1 SYQIVLGADTSTDD
15 TNYRNL
21 DPPNVL
27 VVNQDNEIPGYTVSL
42 PSGSTT
48 ETGGTAFFT
57 VVLNSVPSSGTTVQL
72 ELSSSDTDEGQI
84 TAISGSGGTVNSTGT
99 STLDFSTSNWNSV
112 RTVTVKGQ
120 NDSSVDGHQAYAV
133 NLSVNDSNTTDSA
146 YDALDNQTVLLTNV
160 DDETA
165 GFVVSDLSGTV
176 SETGTSA
183 VFSVRLTSEP
193 NTTVTVAAV
202 SDNTTEASVS
212 PSSWQFT
219 TTNWSGEKQFT
230 VTGVDDNLTDGNQAF
245 SIDLSVDNSTS
256 SDTMYEALNP
266 PDVLGTNI
274 DDDTAGFT
282 ISAVS
287 GPSSESG
294 GIAMFAMKLNMAPT
308 DTVTVYATSA
318 DTTEGKILQ
327 DGSDNQTTDNLS
339 VVFTTSDWNSEHQVR
354 VKGQDDNDSDGHQG
368 FLVQL
373 SSAVSTDARYNGLD
387 PSDVAVSNYDD
398 ETAGFMVSS
407 PSGSTS
413 ESGDNATF
421 TVRLTSSPSGSSTV
435 VLDVDSSDDSEGLIE
450 NSTAQKTLTYN
461 SSDWSTDQTIT
472 VTGQDDVLR
481 DGNQPY
487 TINITLSSSS
497 DSNYSGLNPPDVQL
511 TNMDDEFAGIRVSAP
526 SASITSEGGDNITF
540 TVTLNTTPI
549 YDVTIPV
556 FVSDSSEALVSVNG
570 GAAADN
576 VTLTFSAQTTSS
588 VTVTVIGQNDNLSD
602 SDQSFWV
609 ILSEATSQDES
620 YLGINP
626 QDVALTNTDDESG
639 IPGFIVTAPDN
650 ATTTESGQDRT
661 FTVKLAAKPI
671 SDVSIPVYVS
681 DSSEALLTGNV
692 DNLTLTFSSSNYD
705 TAQTINAIA
714 QNDMVDDGD
723 IGYTIFLMPAQSS
736 DPRYNGLNPQDM
748 GFVNVDDDSSS
759 LYGFIITSPDN
770 ASTSE
775 STASSTF
782 TVKLSTEPTADV
794 TMTYYSS
801 DTSEGTVSGS
811 SLVFSSDN
819 YSTAQTITVTGVDDS
834 SGDGDQYY
842 QVVLMPVT
850 SSDTN
855 YNGADPQDIAFTNLD
870 DDSTT
875 TSSSAGGGFI
885 ITAPDNA
892 TTTEDGGTS
901 TFTIKLNMAP
911 TSTVSIPVYVS
922 DSTEALLTSGS
933 SSNVDNLTLTFTS
946 SDWSTPQ
953 TITVTGQGPDEDYDT
968 LYNVILMPAISS
980 DTNFNGVN
988 PQDLSFVN
996 TESAI
1001 YNILYTAS
1009 SYTGNLTSKSNA
1021 DSLCNSAKPSG
1032 TSQGYAFASFSSTEE
1047 IRDLPTTANLN
1058 TNLNIK
1064 SSSGKLI
1071 AENWS
1076 DLLDGSINMSL
1087 ESAGVTTSAWWSF
1100 SNN

>member
-1 SYQIVLGADTSTDD
+1 
-15 TNYRNL
+15 
-21 DPPNVL
+21 
-27 VVNQDNEIPGYTVSL
+27 
-42 PSGSTT
+42 
-48 ETGGTAFFT
+48 
-57 VVLNSVPSSGTTVQL
+57 
-72 ELSSSDTDEGQI
+72 
-84 TAISGSGGTVNSTGT
+84 
-99 STLDFSTSNWNSV
+99 
-112 RTVTVKGQ
+112 
-120 NDSSVDGHQAYAV
+120 
-133 NLSVNDSNTTDSA
+133 
-146 YDALDNQTVLLTNV
+146 
-160 DDETA
+160 
-165 GFVVSDLSGTV
+165 
-176 SETGTSA
+176 
-183 VFSVRLTSEP
+183 
-193 NTTVTVAAV
+193 
-202 SDNTTEASVS
+202 
-212 PSSWQFT
+212 
-219 TTNWSGEKQFT
+219 
-230 VTGVDDNLTDGNQAF
+230 
-245 SIDLSVDNSTS
+245 
-256 SDTMYEALNP
+256 M
-266 PDVLGTNI
+266 
-274 DDDTAGFT
+274 
-282 ISAVS
+282 
-287 GPSSESG
+287 
-294 GIAMFAMKLNMAPT
+294 
-308 DTVTVYATSA
+308 
-318 DTTEGKILQ
+318 
-327 DGSDNQTTDNLS
+327 
-339 VVFTTSDWNSEHQVR
+339 
-354 VKGQDDNDSDGHQG
+354 
-368 FLVQL
+368 
-373 SSAVSTDARYNGLD
+373 
-387 PSDVAVSNYDD
+387 
-398 ETAGFMVSS
+398 
-407 PSGSTS
+407 
-413 ESGDNATF
+413 
-421 TVRLTSSPSGSSTV
+421 

-705 TAQTINAIA
+705 TAQTITAIA

-782 TVKLSTEPTADV
+782 TVKLSTAPTANV

-819 YSTAQTITVTGVDDS
+819 YSAAQTITVTGVDDS

-996 TESAI
+996 TETAI
-1001 YNILYTAS
+1001 YNILYRAGNT
-1009 SYTGNLTSKSNA
+1009 YTGNLTSKSNA
-1021 DSLCNSAKPSG
+1021 DSICNSDKPSG

-1076 DLLDGSINMSL
+1076 DLLDGSIYMSL
-1087 ESAGVTTSAWWSF
+1087 QSAGVTTVSLWWSF
-1100 SNN
+1100 SSSDGSLHSQNCSGGTSGSSDDRGRVGDSRSSGDDWIIFSNVGRCHTAYDLICIAKP

>member
-1 SYQIVLGADTSTDD
+1 
-15 TNYRNL
+15 
-21 DPPNVL
+21 
-27 VVNQDNEIPGYTVSL
+27 
-42 PSGSTT
+42 
-48 ETGGTAFFT
+48 
-57 VVLNSVPSSGTTVQL
+57 
-72 ELSSSDTDEGQI
+72 
-84 TAISGSGGTVNSTGT
+84 
-99 STLDFSTSNWNSV
+99 
-112 RTVTVKGQ
+112 
-120 NDSSVDGHQAYAV
+120 
-133 NLSVNDSNTTDSA
+133 
-146 YDALDNQTVLLTNV
+146 
-160 DDETA
+160 
-165 GFVVSDLSGTV
+165 
-176 SETGTSA
+176 
-183 VFSVRLTSEP
+183 
-193 NTTVTVAAV
+193 
-202 SDNTTEASVS
+202 
-212 PSSWQFT
+212 
-219 TTNWSGEKQFT
+219 
-230 VTGVDDNLTDGNQAF
+230 
-245 SIDLSVDNSTS
+245 
-256 SDTMYEALNP
+256 M
-266 PDVLGTNI
+266 
-274 DDDTAGFT
+274 
-282 ISAVS
+282 
-287 GPSSESG
+287 
-294 GIAMFAMKLNMAPT
+294 
-308 DTVTVYATSA
+308 TVYATSS

-705 TAQTINAIA
+705 TAQTITAIA
-714 QNDMVDDGD
+714 QNDTVDDGD

-782 TVKLSTEPTADV
+782 TVKLSTEPTANV

-819 YSTAQTITVTGVDDS
+819 YSSAQTITVTGVDDS

-953 TITVTGQGPDEDYDT
+953 TITVTGQGPDRDYYQDT

-1001 YNILYTAS
+1001 YNILYTAGT
-1009 SYTGNLTSKSNA
+1009 YTGNLTSKSNA

-1058 TNLNIK
+1058 TSLNIK
-1064 SSSGKLI
+1064 SSSGRLI

-1087 ESAGVTTSAWWSF
+1087 ESAGITTSAASEWWSF
-1100 SNN
+1100 SNSDGSWYTSNNNNCGGGTSDSDSVSGRIGHPSYIASRWITHNNALCSSTRDLMCIAKP